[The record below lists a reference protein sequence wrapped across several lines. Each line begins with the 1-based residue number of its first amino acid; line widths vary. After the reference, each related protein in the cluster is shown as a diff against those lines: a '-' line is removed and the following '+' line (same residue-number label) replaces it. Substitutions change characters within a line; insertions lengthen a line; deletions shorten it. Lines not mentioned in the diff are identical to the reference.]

1 MRLVLFNFFQFTHA
15 TINTGESISKH
26 SQESQP
32 NHIVKQIIEKI
43 NFQNSKSIIFLKNQ
57 LNSTH
62 KNLKLANKK
71 KIKLS
76 IHNPKF
82 NQKSQNFPQIL
93 EARWVGGRGG
103 QRERRLGMR
112 D

>member
-15 TINTGESISKH
+15 TINTGESISEH

-71 KIKLS
+71 KNQTLHS
-76 IHNPKF
+76 QPKIQSKVSKF
-82 NQKSQNFPQIL
+82 SPNIRG
-93 EARWVGGRGG
+93 EMGRW
-103 QRERRLGMR
+103 
-112 D
+112 